1 MENVDCPN
9 RIRGVIQPL
18 NMPAIVLIEDSLSL
32 QKSIEVLLS
41 TSGYAVVSFES
52 GESALERITT
62 SPPDLIL
69 CDIVLPGIDGYEVLR
84 QVREMGTG
92 LEIPFIFLSALVEK
106 DQVRKGMN
114 LGADDYLTKPFT
126 SAALLA
132 AVQARLERSTDLRG
146 VVEHEFRQYQKQKLL
161 SLPHELRTP
170 LNGIAGGISL
180 LREETEKHDHKI
192 HDLFAIVESSAERL
206 EKTLLKYLLFLELKC
221 GQISLCDRRKD
232 VDAGLVVASVATRQ
246 AREAGREN
254 DLRLHTQEVLVPCAD
269 CLDNV
274 VAEVVSNAFKF
285 SEAGSRVEVRMTTD
299 DGRVCVTCRDHG
311 CGMTGEEI
319 AAIGPFVQF
328 HRREREQQGLGLGLA
343 ICRELVKC
351 ESCELTL
358 RPADGGGLIAELC
371 LPADPATQ

>member
-1 MENVDCPN
+1 
-9 RIRGVIQPL
+9 
-18 NMPAIVLIEDSLSL
+18 MPAIVLIEDSLPL
-32 QKSIEVLLS
+32 QKNIELLLS
-41 TSGYAVVSFES
+41 ANGYDVDSFTSGEP
-52 GESALERITT
+52 ALEKIAT

-69 CDIVLPGIDGYEVLR
+69 CDIVLPGMDGYQVLHR
-84 QVREMGTG
+84 VREMVTG
-92 LEIPFIFLSALVEK
+92 LEIPFVFLSALAEK
-106 DQVRKGMN
+106 DHVRRGMD
-114 LGADDYLTKPFT
+114 LGADDYITKPFT
-126 SAALLA
+126 TAGLLA

-311 CGMTGEEI
+311 YGMTAEEI
-319 AAIGPFVQF
+319 AAIAPFVQF
-328 HRREREQQGLGLGLA
+328 HRKEREQQGLGLGLA
-343 ICRELVKC
+343 ICMELIKC
-351 ESCELTL
+351 EGCELKL
-358 RPADGGGLIAELC
+358 RPADGAGLVAELF
-371 LPADPATQ
+371 LPMQPATR

>member
-1 MENVDCPN
+1 
-9 RIRGVIQPL
+9 
-18 NMPAIVLIEDSLSL
+18 MPAIVLIEDNLSL
-32 QKSIEVLLS
+32 KNTIEDLLS
-41 TSGYAVVSFES
+41 ASGYAVVSFAS
-52 GESALERITT
+52 GEPALERIAT

-84 QVREMGTG
+84 RVREMGTG
-92 LEIPFIFLSALVEK
+92 LEIPFIFLSALVEN

-132 AVQARLERSTDLRG
+132 AVQARLERSTDLQG
-146 VVEHEFRQYQKQKLL
+146 AVEHEFRRYQKQKLL
-161 SLPHELRTP
+161 SLPHEVRTP
-170 LNGIAGGISL
+170 LNGIIGGISL
-180 LREETEKHDHKI
+180 LRDEVETHDDKI
-192 HDLFAIVESSAERL
+192 LEIFKIIESSAGRL
-206 EKTLLKYLLFLELKC
+206 EKTLLRYLLFLELKC

-232 VDAGLVVASVATRQ
+232 VDAGRVVGSVATKQ

-254 DLRLHTQEVLVPCAD
+254 DLLLHTHEALVPCAD

-285 SEAGSRVEVRMTTD
+285 SEAGSRVEVRMTTED
-299 DGRVCVTCRDHG
+299 ERVCVTCRDRG

-328 HRREREQQGLGLGLA
+328 HRKEREQQGLGLGLA
-343 ICRELVKC
+343 ICMELVKC
-351 ESCELTL
+351 EGCEFTL
-358 RPADGGGLIAELC
+358 RPAEGGGLIAELC
-371 LPADPATQ
+371 LPAGRATR